1 MARAA
6 QVRALLDAAGGQ
18 EVRVLPCRGEALYG
32 RLADALAA
40 GEPDWAA
47 PRPEGWPRG
56 GEWGSKRVVLCSGM
70 RRAPGGCGAA
80 RALARRAGV
89 RCPAR
94 AGVAV
99 AAVVHA
105 LGWQRQGRTPSVCD
119 DLARFL
125 GALGLPC

>member
-70 RRAPGGCGAA
+70 RRAPGACGAA
-80 RALARRAGV
+80 RALAPAHWRAVSSKGGCGV
-89 RCPAR
+89 T
-94 AGVAV
+94 
-99 AAVVHA
+99 AVVHA
-105 LGWQRQGRTPSVCD
+105 L
-119 DLARFL
+119 
-125 GALGLPC
+125 ALGVAATGASTVRL